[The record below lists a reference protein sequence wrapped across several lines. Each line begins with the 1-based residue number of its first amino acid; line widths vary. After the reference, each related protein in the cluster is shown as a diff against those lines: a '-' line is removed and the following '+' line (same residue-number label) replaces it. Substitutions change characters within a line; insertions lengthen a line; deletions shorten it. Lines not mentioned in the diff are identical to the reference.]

1 MTLRTRFPQR
11 AGSLLGAALLALA
24 IGDAGTDAHAQ
35 APKPSFNC
43 TKARTA
49 DEQTICHDARLA
61 ELDRT
66 VALAYARV
74 PANLREGAKGD
85 AKELVAAR
93 AKCADDR
100 LCILEQQVGAIELFS
115 GLGAPVR
122 VPPWVGAYRLDL
134 VKAKGLP
141 PEPAPPTQTG
151 HCTMT
156 KIAAISTRFGDK
168 LSGTRPSAGNDH
180 GTVVTYE
187 NKLVGISYGY
197 EEGVAKSRVGDEV
210 LVCLVSIPQ
219 NCPPGDDRGRVYS
232 GTNLRTKG
240 SWQLSDSQHM
250 CGGA

>member
-1 MTLRTRFPQR
+1 MNSLPHR
-11 AGSLLGAALLALA
+11 AGALLGAAFVMLAT
-24 IGDAGTDAHAQ
+24 GHAGMEARAQ

-43 TKARTA
+43 AKARTA
-49 DEQTICHDARLA
+49 DEKAICADARLA
-61 ELDRT
+61 ELDRA
-66 VALAYARV
+66 VSLAYARV

-85 AKELVAAR
+85 AKELLAAR
-93 AKCADDR
+93 GKCGDDR
-100 LCILEQQVGAIELFS
+100 LCILEQQVGAIELFA

-141 PEPAPPTQTG
+141 LEPNLPTQIG

-156 KIAAISTRFGDK
+156 KITEITTRFGGK
-168 LSGTRPSAGNDH
+168 LSATRPPLGEDH

-187 NKLVGISYGY
+187 NKSVGISYGY
-197 EEGVAKSRVGDEV
+197 EEGVAQSRVGDEV
-210 LVCLVSIPQ
+210 LMCLVSIPQ
-219 NCPPGDDRGRVYS
+219 NCPPGDDRGRMYS
-232 GTNLRTKG
+232 GTNLRTKS